1 MKFVS
6 TCWYGV
12 NLGLK
17 RTSLLLL
24 MTALAYAYT
33 VRWYT
38 LSRILLTIAAVVVD
52 GHFAAFDSRCLC
64 CCGFPLAIEYM
75 YQTIFSRF
83 H

>member
-38 LSRILLTIAAVVVD
+38 LSRMLLTIVAVVAD
-52 GHFAAFDSRCLC
+52 GHFAAFESRCLYS
-64 CCGFPLAIEYM
+64 CGFPMVRECM
-75 YQTIFSRF
+75 YQTLVARF